1 MGLVPCALLVL
12 VVFAVLLETAPIPIT
27 LLKAGLGDL
36 VASVASVALG
46 ANLVAEVRAA
56 IGWLGG

>member
-12 VVFAVLLETAPIPIT
+12 VVFAVLLEAAPIPIT

-36 VASVASVALG
+36 IASVALG
-46 ANLVAEVRAA
+46 ANLVAGVRAA